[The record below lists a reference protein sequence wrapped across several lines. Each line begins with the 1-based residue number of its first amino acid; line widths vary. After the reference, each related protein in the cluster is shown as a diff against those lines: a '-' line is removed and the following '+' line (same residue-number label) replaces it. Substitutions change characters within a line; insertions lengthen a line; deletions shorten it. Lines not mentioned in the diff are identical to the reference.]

1 VPVVQ
6 KPIVFVSSP
15 SVPIEIV
22 RAAGCDT
29 QFARGSCEPTPA
41 ADAHLEPFIFPN
53 RLRQL
58 VEAALTGRLSHVA
71 CIVVPRTSDADYK
84 CFLYLR
90 EFVRRGVIPALPP
103 VVLFDLLQS
112 GGAEV
117 RAYDGARTR
126 ALCDEV
132 ASVSGRTPSVDDL
145 RREIA
150 RANAA
155 RQAARRLMALRR
167 RHPRISGTEV
177 FALLAAFWEMEPDR
191 YTAMVSEAADAI
203 ATRQPLDGPHVLLTG
218 APVDAPAMHHAIE
231 SHGAIVTAEL
241 VPWGTGANGD
251 DVRLDDD
258 PLTALADWYRTN
270 TIGARTP
277 VGTLRRWIDERLDDT
292 DAVVVLLPQDDAVF
306 GWDYPA
312 LRDRLASL
320 GIPHVCLRGDPYQPP
335 TQSDHVQLASM
346 VAAASRLQEAR
357 HG

>member
-1 VPVVQ
+1 MPVVQ
-6 KPIVFVSSP
+6 KPIVCVSSP

-29 QFARGSCEPTPA
+29 EFARGSCEPTPA

-58 VEAALTGRLSHVA
+58 VEAALTGRLAHVA
-71 CIVVPRTSDADYK
+71 RIVVPRTSDADYK

-90 EFVRRGVIPALPP
+90 ELVRRGVIAGLPP

-112 GGAEV
+112 DGPEV
-117 RAYDGARTR
+117 RAYDVARTR
-126 ALCDEV
+126 ALVDEL

-145 RREIA
+145 RGEIE

-155 RQAARRLMALRR
+155 RQAARRLLGLRR
-167 RHPRISGTEV
+167 DRPRITGTEMFPV
-177 FALLAAFWEMEPDR
+177 LEAFWEMDPDR
-191 YTAMVSEAADAI
+191 YAAMVSEAASAV
-203 ATRQPLDGPHVLLTG
+203 ATRQPLDGPRVLLTG
-218 APVDAPAMHHAIE
+218 APVDAAVMHHAIE
-231 SHGAIVTAEL
+231 SHGAIVTAE
-241 VPWGTGANGD
+241 VVSWGSCTAGD

-277 VGTLRRWIDERLDDT
+277 VGTIRSWIDERLHDT
-292 DAVVVLLPQDDAVF
+292 DAVVALLPQDDAVF

-335 TQSDHVQLASM
+335 AQTDHGQLEVM
-346 VAAASRLQEAR
+346 VAAASRLYEAR

>member
-1 VPVVQ
+1 MTVVQ
-6 KPIVFVSSP
+6 KPIVFVSSS

-22 RAAGCDT
+22 RAAGCNT
-29 QFARGSCEPTPA
+29 QVARGSCEPTPA

-58 VEAALTGRLSHVA
+58 VDAALTGRLAHVA
-71 CIVVPRTSDADYK
+71 RIVVPRTSDADYK

-117 RAYDGARTR
+117 RAYDVARTR
-126 ALCDEV
+126 ALCDEL
-132 ASVSGRTPSVDDL
+132 ASVSGQTPSVDDL
-145 RREIA
+145 RREIG

-167 RHPRISGTEV
+167 RHPRIGGTEV
-177 FALLAAFWEMEPDR
+177 FPLLAAFWEMDPDR
-191 YTAMVSEAADAI
+191 YTAMVREAAGAI
-203 ATRQPLDGPHVLLTG
+203 AMRQPLKGPRVLLTG
-218 APVDAPAMHHAIE
+218 APVDAPVMHHAIE
-231 SHGAIVTAEL
+231 SHGAIVTGEV
-241 VPWGTGANGD
+241 VPWGNGATGD

-277 VGTLRRWIDERLDDT
+277 VGTMRRWIDEMLDDT
-292 DAVVVLLPQDDAVF
+292 DAVVMLLPPDDAVF

-312 LRDRLASL
+312 LRDRLASRD
-320 GIPHVCLRGDPYQPP
+320 IPHVCLRGDPYQSP
-335 TQSDHVQLASM
+335 THSDHVQLDAM
-346 VAAASRLQEAR
+346 IAAASRLQEAR

>member
-1 VPVVQ
+1 VSIVQ
-6 KPIVFVSSP
+6 KPIVCVSSP

-41 ADAHLEPFIFPN
+41 ADALLEPFIFPN

-58 VEAALTGRLSHVA
+58 VEAALTGRLAHVA
-71 CIVVPRTSDADYK
+71 RIVVPRTSDADYK

-90 EFVRRGVIPALPP
+90 EFVRRGMMPELPP

-117 RAYDGARTR
+117 GAYDVARTR
-126 ALCDEV
+126 ALCDEL
-132 ASVSGRTPSVDDL
+132 ASVSGRAPSVAAL
-145 RREIA
+145 RREIE

-167 RHPRISGTEV
+167 RHPRIGGAEV
-177 FALLAAFWEMEPDR
+177 FPLLAAFGEMEPDR
-191 YTAMVSEAADAI
+191 YLTMVSEAASAI
-203 ATRQPLDGPHVLLTG
+203 ALRQPLEGPRVLLTG
-218 APVDAPAMHHAIE
+218 APVDAPDIHHAIE
-231 SHGAIVTAEL
+231 SHGAIVTAEF
-241 VPWGTGANGD
+241 VPWGTGASGE

-258 PLTALADWYRTN
+258 PLAALADWYRTN
-270 TIGARTP
+270 AIGTRTP
-277 VGTLRRWIDERLDDT
+277 VGTMRRWIDERLEDT

-320 GIPHVCLRGDPYQPP
+320 GIPHVCLRGDPYEPP
-335 TQSDHVQLASM
+335 TQSDHVQLEAM
-346 VAAASRLQEAR
+346 AAAASRLQEAR

>member
-1 VPVVQ
+1 VPDVQ
-6 KPIVFVSSP
+6 TPIVFVSSP

-22 RAAGCDT
+22 RAAGCRAA
-29 QFARGSCEPTPA
+29 FARGSSELTPA

-58 VEAALTGRLSHVA
+58 VEVALTGRLAHVA

-112 GGAEV
+112 GGSEV
-117 RAYDGARTR
+117 PAYDVARTR
-126 ALCDEV
+126 ALCDEL

-145 RREIA
+145 RREIE

-177 FALLAAFWEMEPDR
+177 FPLLAALWEMEPDR
-191 YTAMVSEAADAI
+191 YTAMVSEAASAS
-203 ATRQPLDGPHVLLTG
+203 APRQPLEGPRVLLTG
-218 APVDAPAMHHAIE
+218 APVDTPAVHHAIE

-241 VPWGTGANGD
+241 SPWGSGAMED

-258 PLTALADWYRTN
+258 PLAAIADWYRTQ
-270 TIGARTP
+270 TLGARTP
-277 VGTLRRWIDERLDDT
+277 VGTMRRWIDERLDDT
-292 DAVVVLLPQDDAVF
+292 DAVVMVLPSDDAVF

-312 LRDRLASL
+312 LRDRLAAR
-320 GIPHVCLRGDPYQPP
+320 GIPHVCLRGDPYQPL
-335 TQSDHVQLASM
+335 TQSDDGQLEAM
-346 VAAASRLQEAR
+346 MAAAPRLQKAR

>member
-1 VPVVQ
+1 MPAVQ
-6 KPIVFVSSP
+6 KPIVFVASS
-15 SVPIEIV
+15 SVPMEIV
-22 RAAGCDT
+22 RAAGFRAE
-29 QFARGSCEPTPA
+29 FARGSCEPTPA

-58 VEAALTGRLSHVA
+58 VEAALAGRLAHVA
-71 CIVVPRTSDADYK
+71 RIVVPRTSDADYK

-90 EFVRRGVIPALPP
+90 EFVRRGVIPTLPP
-103 VVLFDLLQS
+103 IVLFDLLQS

-117 RAYDGARTR
+117 RAYDVARTR
-126 ALCDEV
+126 ALCDEL
-132 ASVSGRTPSVDDL
+132 ASVSGRTPSADDL
-145 RREIA
+145 RREIG

-155 RQAARRLMALRR
+155 RHAARRLMALRR
-167 RHPRISGTEV
+167 SRPRISGAEV
-177 FALLAAFWEMEPDR
+177 FPLLAAFWEMDPDR
-191 YTAMVSEAADAI
+191 YVETVGEAAHAI
-203 ATRQPLDGPHVLLTG
+203 AKRQPLKGPCVVLTG

-231 SHGAIVTAEL
+231 AHGAIVTAEL
-241 VPWGTGANGD
+241 VPLGTGANGD

-277 VGTLRRWIDERLDDT
+277 VGTMRRWIDERLEDT
-292 DAVVVLLPQDDAVF
+292 DAVVVLLPHDDAVF

-335 TQSDHVQLASM
+335 THSDHVQLDAM
-346 VAAASRLQEAR
+346 IAAASRLQEAR